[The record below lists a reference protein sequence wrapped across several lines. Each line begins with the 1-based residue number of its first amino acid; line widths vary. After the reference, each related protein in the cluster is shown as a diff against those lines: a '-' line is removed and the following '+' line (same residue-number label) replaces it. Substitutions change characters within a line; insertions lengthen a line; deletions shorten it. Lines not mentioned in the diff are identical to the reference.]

1 MSYENME
8 ADFTNLK
15 IEKFNPKVIKYKNI
29 ENIEL
34 DFTFVNQNEKVKEEI
49 NRKSFTFAE
58 DAWRKLKQNKLSIIG
73 LIFIIFI
80 TTLAIVVPIFSKY
93 SIFETNLGM
102 TNQFPSAAHWFG
114 TDQLGRDIFV
124 RVMYGAR
131 YSLAIAFIASFLN
144 LIIGI
149 LYGGISGYF
158 GGRVDVVMMRIV
170 DIIYSIPM
178 TIYVILIMVTFEK
191 GGFLNIV
198 LALALSYWIG
208 MARIVRGEIL
218 QLKQQEYILAAKT
231 LGASNRRILFKHLL
245 PNSMSSI
252 IVTLTLQIPSAIFT
266 EAFLSFIGLGITPP
280 AASWGTLANDA
291 LGGFRLYPYQLV
303 FPTLAIC
310 LTILAFNLLGDGL
323 RDALDPKVR
332 G

>member
-1 MSYENME
+1 MSN
-8 ADFTNLK
+8 N
-15 IEKFNPKVIKYKNI
+15 
-29 ENIEL
+29 L
-34 DFTFVNQNEKVKEEI
+34 DFTFVSENEKVKDEI

-58 DAWRKLKQNKLSIIG
+58 DAWRKLKGNKLSIAG
-73 LIFIIFI
+73 LIFIILI
-80 TTLAIVVPIFSKY
+80 TTSAIVVPMFSSY
-93 SIFETNLGM
+93 TIFETDLGK
-102 TNQFPSAAHWFG
+102 TNQFPSATHLFG

-124 RVMYGAR
+124 RVMFGAR

-149 LYGGISGYF
+149 LYGGVSGYF
-158 GGRVDVVMMRIV
+158 GGRVDMIMMRIV
-170 DIIYSIPM
+170 DIIYSVPM

-218 QLKQQEYILAAKT
+218 QLKQQEYILAART

-291 LGGFRLYPYQLV
+291 LGGFRLYPYQLI

-310 LTILAFNLLGDGL
+310 FTILAFNLLGDGL

>member
-1 MSYENME
+1 MS
-8 ADFTNLK
+8 
-15 IEKFNPKVIKYKNI
+15 
-29 ENIEL
+29 IEL
-34 DFTFVNQNEKVKEEI
+34 DFTFVPEHEKLKDEI

-58 DAWRKLKQNKLSIIG
+58 DAWRKLKNNKLSIVG
-73 LIFIIFI
+73 LVFIVII
-80 TTLAIVVPIFSKY
+80 TTLAVVVPAFSKY
-93 SIFETNLGM
+93 SIFETDLSK
-102 TNQFPSAAHWFG
+102 TNQFPSSIHLFG

-124 RVMYGAR
+124 RVMFGAR

-158 GGRVDVVMMRIV
+158 GGKVDMIMMRIV

-218 QLKQQEYILAAKT
+218 QLKQQEYVLAART

-291 LGGFRLYPYQLV
+291 LGGFRLYPYQLI

-310 LTILAFNLLGDGL
+310 FTILAFNLLGDGL

>member
-1 MSYENME
+1 ME

-15 IEKFNPKVIKYKNI
+15 TEKFNPKVIKYKNI